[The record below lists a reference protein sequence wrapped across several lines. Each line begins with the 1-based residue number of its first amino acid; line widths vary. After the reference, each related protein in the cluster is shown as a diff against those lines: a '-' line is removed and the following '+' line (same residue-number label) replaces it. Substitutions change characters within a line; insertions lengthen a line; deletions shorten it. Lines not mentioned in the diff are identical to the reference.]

1 MTIEGLALEIRQD
14 CGAEEVTVTLDRG
27 AVIETECEAGHVH
40 HIALTEIL
48 PYL

>member
-1 MTIEGLALEIRQD
+1 MGIEGLVLEIAQD
-14 CGAEEVTVTLDRG
+14 CGAEEVTVELDRG
-27 AVIETECEAGHVH
+27 AVIETECPAGHTH